1 MASGETSE
9 KTGRGNEINLCSVDC
24 NTESQ
29 DESGG
34 ALLHALVTKNKN
46 QTYQLRNEA
55 QLNCVALR
63 SELDDEVTCGA
74 VKGQDERPFRGARDS
89 PASHHRTSMP
99 TSEEKSRRAVTS
111 ALTFM
116 TFS

>member
-1 MASGETSE
+1 
-9 KTGRGNEINLCSVDC
+9 VDC

-63 SELDDEVTCGA
+63 SSLDYEMAGRS
-74 VKGQDERPFRGARDS
+74 VKGQDKRPKTAPLTDLPAIGAW
-89 PASHHRTSMP
+89 P
-99 TSEEKSRRAVTS
+99 RRWRKK
-111 ALTFM
+111 
-116 TFS
+116 